1 MGETLVIQA
10 TGETQ
15 HGNDVDPVYQ
25 EQMIAKA
32 EAGLGGNVEAP
43 LLAGKYKT
51 EEDLQK
57 GILELAKRQ
66 DGGLEAF
73 YKSLES
79 GLGKQGTPE
88 PPKVETPKETEPPK
102 VDQDKP
108 KTEQVE
114 LPIDLEKYT
123 VEFSAAGV
131 LSDESRTE
139 LRNFGIKDEVIDGY
153 LKDVKAATDLAKAF
167 AFNEVGGEENY
178 YAMLNFAA
186 NTLSAQEKDEYNAAL
201 TNSDLG
207 KRRESIKS
215 LWARYTEA
223 NPQFL
228 DGSTGGGTSSDS
240 AFKSEAEWRTAM
252 KDPRYMKDQA
262 YRDTVLRR
270 LELSKF

>member
-15 HGNDVDPVYQ
+15 HGNDVDPAYQ

-32 EAGLGGNVEAP
+32 EAGLGAQVEAP

-57 GILELAKRQ
+57 GILELAKRH

-79 GLGKQGTPE
+79 GIGKKVETPE
-88 PPKVETPKETEPPK
+88 PPKADQPKDEPPK
-102 VDQDKP
+102 EEPP
-108 KTEQVE
+108 KTEQAP

-123 VEFSAAGV
+123 VEFTSQGQ
-131 LSDESRTE
+131 LTEESRTE

-153 LKDVKAATDLAKAF
+153 LKDVKAAADLAKAF

-178 YAMLNFAA
+178 YAMINFAA
-186 NTLSAQEKDEYNAAL
+186 QSLSPQEKDAYNAEL
-201 TNSDLG
+201 TNPDLG
-207 KRRESIKS
+207 KRREAIKN
-215 LWARYTEA
+215 LWAKYTEA

-228 DGSTGGGTSSDS
+228 EGNPGGGTTTDS
-240 AFKSEAEWRTAM
+240 AFRSEAEWRTAM
-252 KDPRYMKDQA
+252 KDPRYMKDAA
-262 YRDTVLRR
+262 YRESVMRR
-270 LELSKF
+270 LERSKF